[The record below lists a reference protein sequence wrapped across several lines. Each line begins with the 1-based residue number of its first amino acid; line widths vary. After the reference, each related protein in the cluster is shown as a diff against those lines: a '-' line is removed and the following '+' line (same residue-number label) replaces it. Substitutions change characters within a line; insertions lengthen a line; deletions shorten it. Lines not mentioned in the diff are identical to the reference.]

1 MRRVL
6 AGFVVVVLAASCS
19 GKARQKTALIGKP
32 EASTTTA
39 APGPTIAVEIPPPQL
54 DRPPVPEPPPARGLK
69 NPNGRPYGTI
79 AFRSDIPVPGDL
91 RFVLVA
97 GSDARPGEKVQR
109 GTRADSLHLLAVNP
123 KTLEGTVLG
132 FPRDAW
138 VEIPGRGAGKINTA
152 LQHGGPQLLADTVRH
167 LTGLPVHYYVLT
179 GFSGLERMVNE
190 LGGVD
195 VFVDRR
201 MNDRNSGAHFEPG
214 WHHFNGAEAL
224 AFSRNRTDVAQ
235 GDFSRSENQGKIML
249 AALAK
254 MRAEVADD
262 EGVRRWVGVLLRHVH
277 LDVTPGEAL
286 ALGAL
291 ARRIQPDRLRN
302 LVVPGRVGYAG
313 SQSVVYLDESAGRI
327 FLDLRADAVLG
338 SPSAPPTTT
347 TAPPPSTTTS
357 PTTSRPSTTTTRP
370 RGLLP

>member
-6 AGFVVVVLAASCS
+6 AGVAVVVLAASCS
-19 GKARQKTALIGKP
+19 GTARPKTAVIGKP
-32 EASTTTA
+32 EALTTTA
-39 APGPTIAVEIPPPQL
+39 APGPTIPVEIPPPQL
-54 DRPPVPEPPPARGLK
+54 DHPPLPEPRRARGLK
-69 NPNGRPYGTI
+69 NPNGRPYATI
-79 AFRSDIPVPGDL
+79 AFRSDISVPGDL

-97 GSDARPGEKVQR
+97 GSDARPGEDVKV

-123 KTLEGTVLG
+123 KTLEGTILG

-152 LQHGGPQLLADTVRH
+152 LQFGGPQLLADTVRN

-179 GFSGLERMVNE
+179 GFSGLERMVDE

-201 MNDRNSGAHFEPG
+201 MNDRNSGARFEPG
-214 WHHFNGAEAL
+214 WHRFNGAEAL

-235 GDFSRSENQGKIML
+235 GDFSRSENQGKVML

-254 MRAEVADD
+254 MRGEVADD
-262 EGVRRWVGVLLRHVH
+262 DGVRRWLSVLLRHVH
-277 LDVTPGEAL
+277 LDVRPSEAL

-291 ARRIQPDRLRN
+291 ARRIQPERLRN
-302 LVVPGRVGYAG
+302 VVVPGRVGYAG
-313 SQSVVYLDESAGRI
+313 SQSVVYLDESAARI

-338 SPSAPPTTT
+338 SPSAAPTTTTSAPPPTTT
-347 TAPPPSTTTS
+347 TSR
-357 PTTSRPSTTTTRP
+357 PTTTTTTRP
-370 RGLLP
+370 RGLFP

>member
-6 AGFVVVVLAASCS
+6 AGVVVAALAAGCS
-19 GKARQKTALIGKP
+19 GQARPKTAVIGKP
-32 EASTTTA
+32 EPPTTVA
-39 APGPTIAVEIPPPQL
+39 APGPTIAVIPPPQL
-54 DRPPVPEPPPARGLK
+54 DRPPVPEPGPARGLK

-79 AFRSDIPVPGDL
+79 AFRSDVPVPRDL
-91 RFVLVA
+91 RFVLIA
-97 GSDARPGEKVQR
+97 GSDARPGEKVEI

-123 KTLEGTVLG
+123 RTLEGTILG

-152 LQHGGPQLLADTVRH
+152 LQHGGPKLLAETVRH

-179 GFSGLERMVNE
+179 GFSGLERMVND

-201 MNDRNSGAHFEPG
+201 MNDKNSGARFEPG

-224 AFSRNRTDVAQ
+224 AFSRNRTDVAE
-235 GDFSRSENQGKIML
+235 GDFSRSENQGKVVL

-262 EGVRRWVGVLLRHVH
+262 DGIRRWLGVLLRHVQ
-277 LDVTPGEAL
+277 LDIPAGEAL
-286 ALGAL
+286 SLGAL
-291 ARRIQPDRLRN
+291 GRRIQPERVRN
-302 LVVPGRVGYAG
+302 VVVPGRVGHAG
-313 SQSVVYLDESAGRI
+313 SQSVVYLDDSAAQI

-338 SPSAPPTTT
+338 TPTAPPTTST
-347 TAPPPSTTTS
+347 SAPPSTTTS
-357 PTTSRPSTTTTRP
+357 STRPTTTTTTRP
-370 RGLLP
+370 TGLFP